1 MIGIL
6 GRLLGFGIVAVV
18 LWFAWFVLALPGP
31 LGAGVRTDGIV
42 VLTGGPGRV
51 ARGIE
56 LMQGKAARRMLI
68 SGVDPAVRPVEL
80 AVEYKVPKEL
90 FDCCVDLGREAVDT
104 RSNAEE
110 TAAWIRR
117 NRYKSVRLVTAADHM
132 RRAQLELEAR
142 VGDDAEIVAD
152 PVPVD
157 RPLKPMLREFAKY
170 ALRRAAT
177 VVGI

>member
-6 GRLLGFGIVAVV
+6 ARLLGFAIVGLF
-18 LWFAWFVLALPGP
+18 LWFAWFVLAVPGP
-31 LGAGVRTDGIV
+31 LGTGVRTDGIV
-42 VLTGGPGRV
+42 VLTGGPKRV

-56 LMQGKAARRMLI
+56 LMQAKAAKRMLI

-80 AVEYKVPKEL
+80 AVEYKVPQEL

-117 NRYKSVRLVTAADHM
+117 NKYKSVRLVTATDHM
-132 RRAQLELEAR
+132 RRAQVELEAR
-142 VGDDAEIVAD
+142 LDRDVEIVPD
-152 PVPVD
+152 GVPID
-157 RPLKPMLREFAKY
+157 RPLQPMLREFAKY

-177 VVGI
+177 FVGI

>member
-1 MIGIL
+1 VIGIL
-6 GRLLGFGIVAVV
+6 ARLLGFAIVGLF
-18 LWFAWFVLALPGP
+18 LWFAWFVLAAPGP

-42 VLTGGPGRV
+42 VLTGGPKRV

-56 LMQGKAARRMLI
+56 LMQAKAAKRMLI

-117 NRYKSVRLVTAADHM
+117 NKYKSVRLVTATDHM
-132 RRAQLELEAR
+132 RRAQVELEAR
-142 VGDDAEIVAD
+142 LDREVEIVPD
-152 PVPVD
+152 GVPVD
-157 RPLKPMLREFAKY
+157 RPLQPMLREFAKY

-177 VVGI
+177 FVGI

>member
-1 MIGIL
+1 MIGLL
-6 GRLLGFGIVAVV
+6 GRLIGFGIVAIVA
-18 LWFAWFVLALPGP
+18 WFAWFVLATPGP
-31 LGAGVRTDGIV
+31 LDPGVRTDGIV
-42 VLTGGPGRV
+42 VLTGGPRRV

-56 LMQGKAARRMLI
+56 LMQAQSAKRMLI

-80 AVEYKVPKEL
+80 AVEYKVPQQL

-117 NRYKSVRLVTAADHM
+117 NKYKSIRLVTANDHM
-132 RRAQLELEAR
+132 RRAQVELAAR
-142 VGDDAEIVAD
+142 LDGDVEILPD
-152 PVPVD
+152 GVPVD
-157 RPLKPMLREFAKY
+157 RPLQPMLREFAKY

-177 VVGI
+177 FVGI

>member
-1 MIGIL
+1 MIGLL
-6 GRLLGFGIVAVV
+6 GRLLGFAIVAVV
-18 LWFAWFVLALPGP
+18 VWFAWFVLAVPGP
-31 LGAGVRTDGIV
+31 LGAGVRTDAIV
-42 VLTGGPGRV
+42 VLTGGPRRV

-56 LMQGKAARRMLI
+56 LMQAKSAERMLI
-68 SGVDPAVRPVEL
+68 SGVDPSVRPVEL
-80 AVEYKVPKEL
+80 AATYGVPTEL

-142 VGDDAEIVAD
+142 LGDDAEIVPD
-152 PVPVD
+152 GVPVE